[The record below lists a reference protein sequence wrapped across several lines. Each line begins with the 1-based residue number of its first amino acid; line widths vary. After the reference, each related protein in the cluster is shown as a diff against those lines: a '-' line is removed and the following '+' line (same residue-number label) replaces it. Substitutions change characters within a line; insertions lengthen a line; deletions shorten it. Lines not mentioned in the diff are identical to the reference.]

1 MDGKPKIG
9 LVIGGG
15 GIKCLAAISLFE
27 FLDAAKIDVELMVG
41 CSGGAIM
48 VAAYGAGYSSGQMKD
63 IIAKSV
69 SKKMFMNINL
79 RAVAGI
85 ARLPFC
91 KFDKSSGILK
101 SDAIRR
107 LYQQAF
113 GDRKLEDLRP
123 RIIFQATDFQTG
135 EGVILDKGL
144 VADTVYA
151 SGALFPILPPLCID
165 GRWFIDGAFNANV
178 PVMEAVKRN
187 MDIIIVMMFEEKF
200 AADPHG
206 FVECYYTMHKA
217 MARAMDRSQMSLS
230 VDLHSYE
237 IVVLNVFFDKD
248 IQIWDVDKIPLI
260 LDTGQKAVD
269 RKKEEILFLIQEF
282 SRSKTHSS

>member
-1 MDGKPKIG
+1 MKREPKIG

-27 FLDAAKIDVELMVG
+27 FLDAARIKVELMVG

-48 VAAYGAGYSSGQMKD
+48 TAAYGAGYSSSQIKD
-63 IIAKSV
+63 IIVRSV
-69 SKKMFMNINL
+69 NKKMLKRINL
-79 RAVAGI
+79 RSVAGI

-91 KFDKSSGILK
+91 KFDRSSGILK

-107 LYQQAF
+107 LYQQVF
-113 GDRKLEDLRP
+113 GNRKLEDLRP
-123 RIIFQATDFQTG
+123 RTVLQATDFRTG
-135 EGVILDKGL
+135 EGVILEKGL

-151 SGALFPILPPLCID
+151 SGALYPLLPPLCID
-165 GRWFIDGAFNANV
+165 GRWYIDGGFNANV

-187 MDIIIVMMFEEKF
+187 LDIIIVMMFEEQF
-200 AADPHG
+200 AANPHG
-206 FVECYYTMHKA
+206 FAECFYTMIKA
-217 MARAMDRSQMSLS
+217 VTRALDRGQISLS

-237 IVVLNVFFDKD
+237 IVVVNVLFEQD

-269 RKKEEILFLIQEF
+269 RKKAEILSLIQGF
-282 SRSKTHSS
+282 SEPET